1 MTHDV
6 LEVLKKLPPMCA
18 AKMPGTGEPIII
30 KRGVKGYWKANPKL
44 DVDGYN
50 KSQGVTRYQVEAM
63 LAGSMFGWEVPGAD
77 PDLYEAEALA
87 KVVIA

>member
-18 AKMPGTGEPIII
+18 AKMPGTGEPILI
-30 KRGVKGYWKANPKL
+30 KRGEMGYYGRNPNF
-44 DVDGYN
+44 DVDAYN
-50 KSQGVTRYQVEAM
+50 KERGITRYQVEAM
-63 LAGSMFGWEVPGAD
+63 LVGSMFGWEVPGAD
-77 PDLYEAEALA
+77 PDLYEREALA

>member
-1 MTHDV
+1 MDV
-6 LEVLKKLPPMCA
+6 LENLKKLPPICA
-18 AKMPGTGEPIII
+18 AKMPGTGEPILI
-30 KRGVKGYWKANPKL
+30 KRGEMGYYGRPSTF

-50 KSQGVTRYQVEAM
+50 QRHGVTRYQVDAM

-77 PDLYEAEALA
+77 PDYYENHAMK